1 MTVAEK
7 HFARRVGAASLRREN
22 WIQFL
27 KFGVVGG
34 LGYLVNLAAFALLV
48 EVEGLNHIVAAVL
61 SFCIAVTNNFVLNR
75 SWTFAG
81 ARGGHP
87 GFQAVRFFAVS
98 LGGLA
103 INLLVLY
110 GLVDLAGAPTI
121 ASQATAIAVAMP
133 FNFIGNKLWTFG
145 GTRVAQW
152 PTWSPS
158 TGRTWRGSSR
168 AARRSRGCSSP
179 RSRRAFWGAARSPS
193 E

>member
-1 MTVAEK
+1 VTVVVAS
-7 HFARRVGAASLRREN
+7 HLARRVGAASLRREN

-48 EVEGLNHIVAAVL
+48 EVEGVNHIVAAVL

-75 SWTFAG
+75 TWTFAG
-81 ARGGHP
+81 ARGGHA

-121 ASQATAIAVAMP
+121 ASQATAVAVAMP

-145 GTRVAQW
+145 
-152 PTWSPS
+152 
-158 TGRTWRGSSR
+158 RTP
-168 AARRSRGCSSP
+168 AARTGADAWRRSAAGSAGSMRLRG
-179 RSRRAFWGAARSPS
+179 
-193 E
+193 